1 MAGVAGA
8 AASSVLRGVSASATQ
23 EEFVP
28 GISPYRSPNPFFT
41 SPVWDPARGIA
52 APLDTLET
60 ERFQD
65 FVRTFPD
72 QQDLPFPKINGLRTA
87 AGAINKWGTAYAA
100 GQSRDPVWKL
110 TGTVPAEVE
119 LLQTRGFHA
128 PAWLGDM
135 LTGTSD
141 SPFVV
146 QDYGFGISVWAAKAS
161 KVDGSTIRVGS
172 TGYFEHASNGL
183 DRRNPHSD
191 STVNFRSRGAI
202 PDAMV
207 IRAQRVRQA
216 MADNTGLGHVLH
228 MFFTETNA
236 AAGFCH
242 PMVGCEINGKN
253 GWGAEGVRIAIRPD
267 VDLARR
273 LLSRPAMV
281 VARTL
286 QEHGAYLGDNAGG
299 GSTLKAEQISK
310 TRDPWRM
317 AGVDLVQDSLKG
329 GITWEDFFVV
339 RRGWQAGL

>member
-1 MAGVAGA
+1 MAGA
-8 AASSVLRGVSASATQ
+8 AATVLRGGVGSATPP
-23 EEFVP
+23 EFVP
-28 GISPYRSPNPFFT
+28 GPSPYRSPNPFFT
-41 SPVWDPARGIA
+41 SPVWDPAAGIV
-52 APLDTLET
+52 APVDTAGTDQFL
-60 ERFQD
+60 D

-72 QQDLPFPKINGLRTA
+72 QKDLPFPKINGLRTTV
-87 AGAINKWGTAYAA
+87 GVINKWGTAYAA
-100 GQSRDPVWKL
+100 GQAQDPIWKL
-110 TGTVPAEVE
+110 TGTVPDEVE
-119 LLQTRGFHA
+119 LLRTRGFHA

-161 KVDGSTIRVGS
+161 KVDDLAIRVGS

-191 STVNFRSRGAI
+191 SKVNFRSRGAI

-207 IRAQRVRQA
+207 IRAQSVRQA
-216 MADNTGLGHVLH
+216 MAARTGLGHVLH

-273 LLSRPAMV
+273 PLSPPAMV

-299 GSTLKAEQISK
+299 GSTLKAEQIST
-310 TRDPWRM
+310 TRDPWRI
-317 AGVDLVQDSLKG
+317 AGVDLNQDSLKG
-329 GITWEDFFVV
+329 GVTWEDFFVV